1 MTLGKWIGVIVF
13 VTSLFVLWRINQVI
27 LLAFVAITLAT
38 AINRLVRQFQK
49 LGVKR
54 IIAVMIA
61 VGSMLVILGGCIAL
75 IIPSLTL
82 QWSELLEQVTIA
94 VNQLEAWYNSFRSSL
109 PNQFI
114 DEMRSSD
121 NLIQQ
126 FSTSA
131 SQWFSQFYNF
141 FSASLGTLLNT
152 ILVIAL
158 TIMLVSNPQPYRKG
172 FILLFPSFYRR
183 RADEILSLCEHNL
196 VGSILGLLFN
206 MVVITLLSGLGLWIL
221 GVKLAFVN
229 ALIAGFLTFIPNIGP
244 ALSVIP
250 PALLALLDAP
260 WKVLAVIILYVVIQ
274 QIESNIMTPLVM
286 QNNVSLLPA
295 ITLISQVIFAS
306 FFGFLGLL
314 LAIPLVAVLQVW
326 FQELLVQD
334 ILNKMNEKTR

>member
-1 MTLGKWIGVIVF
+1 MTFGKWIGVIVF
-13 VTSLFVLWRINQVI
+13 AVSLYILWRINQI
-27 LLAFVAITLAT
+27 LLLAFIAITLAT

-54 IIAVMIA
+54 IIAVIIS
-61 VGSMLVILGGCIAL
+61 VVSMLVVLSGCIAL
-75 IIPSLTL
+75 IIPSVTL
-82 QWSELLEQVTIA
+82 QWSELLDQVTIA
-94 VNQLEAWYNSFRSSL
+94 VNQIEAWYSIFRGSL

-114 DEMRSSD
+114 DGMSSPN

-126 FSTSA
+126 FSRSA
-131 SQWFSQFYNF
+131 SQWFSQFYTF

-172 FILLFPSFYRR
+172 FILLFPSFYRH
-183 RADEILSLCEHNL
+183 RADEILSQCEHNL

-206 MVVITLLSGLGLWIL
+206 MAVITVLSGLGLWIL

-244 ALSVIP
+244 VISVIP
-250 PALLALLDAP
+250 PALLAFLDAP
-260 WKVLAVIILYVVIQ
+260 WKVLAVIILYVLIQ

-326 FQELLVQD
+326 FKELLVHD
-334 ILNKMNEKTR
+334 ILNNMKQHQT

>member
-13 VTSLFVLWRINQVI
+13 TVSLYILWRINQVI
-27 LLAFVAITLAT
+27 LLAFVAITVAT

-49 LGVKR
+49 FGVKR
-54 IIAVMIA
+54 IIAVIIS
-61 VGSMLVILGGCIAL
+61 VGALLVLLSGCIAL
-75 IIPSLTL
+75 IIPSLTR
-82 QWSELLEQVTIA
+82 QWSELVDEVTIA
-94 VNQLEAWYNSFRSSL
+94 VNRLEGWYNIFQNSL

-114 DEMRSSD
+114 DGMSSPN

-126 FSTSA
+126 FSRSA
-131 SQWFSQFYNF
+131 SQWFSQFYTL

-152 ILVIAL
+152 ILIIAL

-172 FILLFPSFYRR
+172 FLSLFPSFYRQ
-183 RADEILSLCEHNL
+183 RADEILSKCEHNL
-196 VGSILGLLFN
+196 VGSVLGLLFN
-206 MVVITLLSGLGLWIL
+206 MAVITFLSGMGLWIL
-221 GVKLAFVN
+221 GVKLPVVN

-244 ALSVIP
+244 AISVIP
-250 PALLALLDAP
+250 PALLAFLDAP
-260 WKVLAVIILYVVIQ
+260 WKVVAVIILYVVIQ
-274 QIESNIMTPLVM
+274 QIESNILTPLVM

-326 FQELLVQD
+326 FQELLVKD
-334 ILNKMNEKTR
+334 ILNQMEEKHS